1 MRLFN
6 MLVSRAI
13 MSGKVII
20 DTPNLDIDE
29 LERLLHDSSAETVRK
44 ISEVVYSEELCDR
57 EKMTVLQDMLNEWW

>member
-6 MLVSRAI
+6 ILVSRAI

-29 LERLLHDSSAETVRK
+29 LERLLHDSSTETVRK

-57 EKMTVLQDMLNEWW
+57 EKVTALQEMLNEWW

>member
-6 MLVSRAI
+6 ILVSRAI

-29 LERLLHDSSAETVRK
+29 LERLLHDSSTETVRK

-57 EKMTVLQDMLNEWW
+57 EKVTVLQEMLNEWW

>member
-6 MLVSRAI
+6 ILVSRAI

-29 LERLLHDSSAETVRK
+29 LERLLHDSSTETVRK

-57 EKMTVLQDMLNEWW
+57 EKVKALQEMLNEWW